1 MLSNNNLTRFEE
13 DVYKS
18 VLQQLAPYCG
28 SPVCTA
34 LVVMTNGRLYLIPNC
49 TLKFIMFI
57 TSYIQS
63 SYTDPID
70 CESDP
75 CHLAWLIKDNRYL
88 LNPIADGVCSNGTKF
103 TDVDSNYFTF
113 CPVTPVRIHSVV
125 IFYLIL
131 TKINLFFRNRQPVQL
146 TRLIAWR
153 QFVLMVSYLLLL
165 YHKFWY

>member
-1 MLSNNNLTRFEE
+1 MLSNNYLTRFEE

-18 VLQQLAPYCG
+18 VLQQLAPFCG
-28 SPVCTA
+28 SPVCAA

-57 TSYIQS
+57 TSHIQ

-75 CHLAWLIKDNRYL
+75 CHLAWLIKDYRKL
-88 LNPIADGVCSNGTKF
+88 LNPVADGVCSNGTKF
-103 TDVDSNYFTF
+103 TDLDSNYYTI
-113 CPVTPVRIHSVV
+113 CSVTPMHLVV

-131 TKINLFFRNRQPVQL
+131 TKINFF
-146 TRLIAWR
+146 
-153 QFVLMVSYLLLL
+153 
-165 YHKFWY
+165 